1 MQSIRNLAVA
11 SVLASAFA
19 LAPNNAHALG
29 APAGTVINNTA
40 EVSYT
45 VGTVNTTVTSNLVSV
60 TVVEILD
67 VTVTA
72 QTPSIGV
79 NAGDTQQAAR
89 YRVTNTGNASET
101 FRLVMNST
109 IAGDQFDPVPSATSI
124 YFDSDGTPG
133 LSAGDTPYV
142 VGSND
147 PVLSADGFVN
157 VLVVND
163 IPTGVVDTNI
173 GITRLTA
180 DARTGTGAPGT
191 TFVGAGNGING
202 AVDAV
207 VGTSGGDSEADSNYL
222 VSGVSLTATKTQTVL
237 DQFGGA
243 QPVPGARINYSIA
256 VNVTG
261 SGTAANAVFADNIP
275 ANTTYVPGTL
285 RLNTVLLSDGVDAD
299 AGDFAATPVARVRVA
314 LGSLTTAS
322 GPQTVTFAVTIN

>member
-1 MQSIRNLAVA
+1 LQALRNLGVA
-11 SVLASAFA
+11 SALLLASSLGA
-19 LAPNNAHALG
+19 NKAHALG
-29 APAGTVINNTA
+29 APAGSVINNTA

-45 VGTVNTTVTSNLVSV
+45 VGTVNATASSNLVTL
-60 TVVEILD
+60 TVAEILD

-72 QTPSIGV
+72 QTPTVSV
-79 NAGDTQQAAR
+79 SAGATQQVAR
-89 YRVTNTGNASET
+89 YRVTNTGNGGET

-124 YFDSDGTPG
+124 YFDSDTTPG

-147 PVLSADGFVN
+147 PVLNADGFVV

-163 IPTGVVDTNI
+163 IPAGVVDTNT
-173 GITRLTA
+173 GFTRLTA

-191 TFVGAGNGING
+191 TFAGAGNGLNG

-207 VGTSGGDSEADSNYL
+207 VGATGADGEADSSY
-222 VSGVSLTATKTQTVL
+222 VVGGVTLTATKTQTVV

-256 VNVTG
+256 INVTG
-261 SGTAANAVFADNIP
+261 SGTATNAVFTDNIP

-285 RLNTVLLSDGVDAD
+285 RLNTLLLSDGTDAD
-299 AGDFAATPVARVRVA
+299 SGDYVATAPAHVRVA
-314 LGSLTTAS
+314 LGSLNTAS

>member
-1 MQSIRNLAVA
+1 MQSLRILGAA
-11 SVLASAFA
+11 SVLALTLGLGS
-19 LAPNNAHALG
+19 NKAHAVG

-45 VGTVNTTVTSNLVSV
+45 VGSVSTTASSNLVTV
-60 TVVEILD
+60 TVAEILD

-72 QTPSIGV
+72 QTPTVGV
-79 NAGDTQQAAR
+79 NSGETQRVAR
-89 YRVTNTGNASET
+89 YRVTNTGNSSET
-101 FRLVMNST
+101 FRLVMNSV
-109 IAGDQFDPVPSATSI
+109 IAGDQFDPVPSATPI
-124 YFDSDGTPG
+124 YFDSDSTPG

-147 PVLSADGFVN
+147 PVLSADGFVI

-163 IPTGVVDTNI
+163 IPAGVVDTNI
-173 GITRLTA
+173 GFTRLTA

-207 VGTSGGDSEADSNYL
+207 VGTTGADSEADTSYT
-222 VSGVSLTATKTQTVL
+222 VTGVALTANKTQTVV
-237 DQFGGA
+237 DQFGGV
-243 QPVPGARINYSIA
+243 QPVPGARINYSI
-256 VNVTG
+256 VINVTG
-261 SGTAANAVFADNIP
+261 SGTATNAVFTDNIP

-285 RLNTVLLSDGVDAD
+285 RLNAAVLSDGADAD
-299 AGDFAATPVARVRVA
+299 VGDYTATAPARVRVA